1 MSNLNITSVAY
12 RRLKNLGNYENE
24 CVEAEAQVAPD
35 DDPKAV
41 YVALVAWVEEQIDP
55 LKKVTSLERELG
67 NLKAQVARTKASL
80 AEAAKRWSLARDI
93 LDAHGIKTADIAPF
107 FPSVEN
113 DDEPD
118 PEPEAAEAK
127 DEERVP
133 F

>member
-1 MSNLNITSVAY
+1 MPNLNITSVAY

-24 CVEAEAQVAPD
+24 CVEAEAQVAPGE
-35 DDPKAV
+35 DPKAV

-67 NLKAQVARTKASL
+67 NLKAQVAKAKDSL

-93 LDAHGIKTADIAPF
+93 LEAHGVKTADIAPF

-113 DDEPD
+113 DNEL
-118 PEPEAAEAK
+118 EPETVEAK
-127 DEERVP
+127 DEERIP